1 MTQERYQWSEQALSA
16 DVGEDVVALHVAN
29 GACFGMEKVAS
40 HVWKMLD
47 RPTGLDAI
55 CEELHGRYEVDPDVC
70 HAEVRKLIDQLVR
83 EGLVEVAA

>member
-1 MTQERYQWSEQALSA
+1 MTTKKFKRSDQALSA
-16 DVGEDVVALHVAN
+16 DVGDDVVALHVAN

-55 CEELHGRYEVDPDVC
+55 CQDLLGRYEVDPQIC
-70 HAEVRKLIDQLVR
+70 HAEVGQLIDQLVR